1 MMFQQGENSY
11 DITLLCMSGIGLILL
26 VGYIA
31 FSYFVTH
38 RGDFYRIRRWKASI
52 WSASIF
58 GCFLGGILGVPLYL
72 GSTVA
77 IISSSSAR
85 NIFGVIG
92 VTIGGFL
99 SLLAFILPFVFMV
112 CLGTHHHLKP
122 ESGTQKPYSGYLSKS
137 VVVRRDRNR
146 ENERR
151 VGGKRAWHISKA
163 SKPCIHLAPNTTSRK
178 ASG

>member
-1 MMFQQGENSY
+1 
-11 DITLLCMSGIGLILL
+11 MSGIGLILL

-112 CLGTHHHLKP
+112 CLGTHHHLKWWLN
-122 ESGTQKPYSGYLSKS
+122 SDDYLDKIWK
-137 VVVRRDRNR
+137 D
-146 ENERR
+146 
-151 VGGKRAWHISKA
+151 
-163 SKPCIHLAPNTTSRK
+163 PNQGHK
-178 ASG
+178 NPIQDI